1 MMKSQHKC
9 FTRVFCPQ
17 LIRDV
22 RSRRRFDSSSVI
34 YEDHKLPSVATRDLE
49 HAGHDSYLAL

>member
-1 MMKSQHKC
+1 MFIK
-9 FTRVFCPQ
+9 
-17 LIRDV
+17 II
-22 RSRRRFDSSSVI
+22 SSYN